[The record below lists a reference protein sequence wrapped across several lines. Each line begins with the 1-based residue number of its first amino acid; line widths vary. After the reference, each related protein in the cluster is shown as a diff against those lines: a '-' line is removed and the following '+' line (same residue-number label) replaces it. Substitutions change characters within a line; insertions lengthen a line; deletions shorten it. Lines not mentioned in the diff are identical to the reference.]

1 MEPLSALSLFCN
13 IADICN
19 HSIKVFKQCREIY
32 TSVTGRR
39 SQDEALLEYLGELQ
53 HILNT
58 LRSSASKLKRDDSYK
73 SIVGP
78 LDRMEAQ
85 LSAAVQMLNEF
96 RANKSGNYLA
106 TAIAAAKVVWGQG
119 KLDRTLQ
126 ELKQHRDGV
135 LFAIAQSTR

>member
-19 HSIKVFKQCREIY
+19 HSIKLFKECREIY

-39 SQDEALLEYLGELQ
+39 KRDEALLEYLGELQ
-53 HILNT
+53 QIHKSLK
-58 LRSSASKLKRDDSYK
+58 SSASKLKRDDSYK
-73 SIVGP
+73 FIVEP
-78 LDRMEAQ
+78 LDRMEARS
-85 LSAAVQMLNEF
+85 SAALQMLSEF
-96 RANKSGNYLA
+96 RANKSRNHLA
-106 TAIAAAKVVWGQG
+106 TLIAAVKVARGQS

-126 ELKQHRDGV
+126 ELKQHRDDV